1 MLHLIDLEIPSNS
14 THFEIELL
22 ELKNDSY
29 WKILFL
35 ILRGEKKM
43 IHLSACFSPNS
54 KSGDHFTVPFLMA
67 TRFIHAGSECIRP
80 PGPCSPCV

>member
-1 MLHLIDLEIPSNS
+1 MLHLIDLEILSNS

-35 ILRGEKKM
+35 ILRGKK
-43 IHLSACFSPNS
+43 
-54 KSGDHFTVPFLMA
+54 K
-67 TRFIHAGSECIRP
+67 
-80 PGPCSPCV
+80 

>member
-1 MLHLIDLEIPSNS
+1 MLHLIDLETPSNS

-35 ILRGEKKM
+35 IWFAPEYDPVARVQ
-43 IHLSACFSPNS
+43 
-54 KSGDHFTVPFLMA
+54 VPVGVYYVLM
-67 TRFIHAGSECIRP
+67 
-80 PGPCSPCV
+80 